1 MENVTILL
9 GLLFI
14 WILVYGVMSLGRS
27 KNKKRLAPGPFPL
40 PIIGN
45 LHLLGDK
52 PHISLA
58 KLSKIHGPIMNLKL
72 GQINTVVISSSVL
85 AREVMQKRDLA
96 FANRSVADALRAR
109 NHSDFS
115 VVFLPVNSRWR
126 TLRKIM
132 NSNIFSGNKLDANQ
146 HLRTKKIQELVDHC
160 HKSAKNGET
169 VDIGRAAFRTSLNLL
184 SNTIFS
190 KDLSDPFSDSAKEF
204 KDLVWSIM
212 VEAGKPNLV
221 DYFPF
226 LVKIDPQGIRRRMT
240 DHFTKIL
247 DLMSGLID
255 ERLKERKLRNHA
267 NVDVLDALLNIS
279 HDSPEELD
287 RNLIEQMCL
296 DLFAAGTDTTSNTLE
311 WAMAELL
318 QNPHILEKA
327 QEELAQMIG
336 RGKLVD
342 EADIAQLP
350 YLRCIVKET
359 LRIHPALPFLIPRKV
374 EEDVELCGYIVPKDS
389 QVLVNVWAIG
399 RDSGLWENPLV
410 FKPERFW
417 ESEIDVRGQDFELIP
432 FGAGRRICP
441 GLPLAIRMIPVALGS
456 LLNTLNWKLQGG
468 IAPKDLDMEEKF
480 GITLGK
486 AQPLLATPLIPL

>member
-1 MENVTILL
+1 MDYMTILL
-9 GLLFI
+9 GLFFI
-14 WILVYGVMSLGRS
+14 WFLVSLRRTKS
-27 KNKKRLAPGPFPL
+27 SKRLAPGPFPL
-40 PIIGN
+40 PVIGN

-52 PHISLA
+52 PHISLTQLA
-58 KLSKIHGPIMNLKL
+58 KNHGPIMNLKL

-85 AREVMQKRDLA
+85 AKEVMQKQDLA
-96 FANRSVADALRAR
+96 FSNRCVPDSLHAC

-115 VVFLPVNSRWR
+115 VIFQPANSRWR

-132 NSNIFSGNKLDANQ
+132 NSHIFSINKLDASK
-146 HLRTKKIQELVDHC
+146 HLRTKKIQELIDYC
-160 HKSAKNGET
+160 YKSGENGEA

-190 KDLSDPFSDSAKEF
+190 KDLSDPFADSAKEF
-204 KDLVWSIM
+204 KELVWNIM

-226 LVKIDPQGIRRRMT
+226 LKMIDPQGIRRRMT
-240 DHFTKIL
+240 VHFTKVL

-255 ERLKERKLRNHA
+255 ERLKERELENHA

-279 HDSPEELD
+279 QDSPEEID
-287 RNLIEQMCL
+287 RNHIEQMFL

-311 WAMAELL
+311 WAMTELL
-318 QNPHILEKA
+318 KNPHTLEKA
-327 QEELAQMIG
+327 QEELAQVIG

-342 EADIAQLP
+342 EADAAQLP
-350 YLRCIVKET
+350 YLRCVVKET
-359 LRIHPALPFLIPRKV
+359 LRIHPPVPFLIPRKV
-374 EEDVELCGYIVPKDS
+374 DEDVEICGYTVPKDS

-399 RDSGLWENPLV
+399 RDSGLWENPLD

-417 ESEIDVRGQDFELIP
+417 ELEIDVRGRDFELIP

-441 GLPLAIRMIPVALGS
+441 GLALAIRMIPVALGS
-456 LLNTLNWKLQGG
+456 MLNTFSWKLHGE
-468 IAPKDLDMEEKF
+468 IASKDLDMEENF
-480 GITLGK
+480 GITLAK
-486 AQPLLATPLIPL
+486 VQPLLVIPIPL

>member
-1 MENVTILL
+1 MEYVTILL

-14 WILVYGVMSLGRS
+14 WILVYGVMSLERS

-58 KLSKIHGPIMNLKL
+58 KLSKIYGPIMNLKL
-72 GQINTVVISSSVL
+72 GQVNTVVISSSVL
-85 AREVMQKRDLA
+85 AREVMQKRDLV
-96 FANRSVADALRAR
+96 FANRSVADALRAQ
-109 NHSDFS
+109 NHSDSS
-115 VVFLPVNSRWR
+115 VVFLPVNTRWR

-132 NSNIFSGNKLDANQ
+132 NSNIFSGSKLDANQ
-146 HLRTKKIQELVDHC
+146 HLRNKKIQELVDHF
-160 HKSAKNGET
+160 HKSAKNGGT

-204 KDLVWSIM
+204 KDLVWGIM

-240 DHFTKIL
+240 DHFTKVL

-279 HDSPEELD
+279 PEEFD
-287 RNLIEQMCL
+287 RNHIEHLCL
-296 DLFAAGTDTTSNTLE
+296 DLFVAGTDTTSNTLE
-311 WAMAELL
+311 WAVAELL
-318 QNPHILEKA
+318 KNPHTLEKA
-327 QEELAQMIG
+327 QEELAHVIG

-342 EADIAQLP
+342 ETDIAQLP

-374 EEDVELCGYIVPKDS
+374 EEDVEFCGYIVPKDS

-399 RDSGLWENPLV
+399 RDSDLWENPLD

-417 ESEIDVRGQDFELIP
+417 ESEIDVRGRDFELIP

-441 GLPLAIRMIPVALGS
+441 GLPLAIRMVPVALGS
-456 LLNTLNWKLQGG
+456 LLNTFNWKLQGG

-486 AQPLLATPLIPL
+486 AQPLLATPIPL

>member
-1 MENVTILL
+1 
-9 GLLFI
+9 
-14 WILVYGVMSLGRS
+14 
-27 KNKKRLAPGPFPL
+27 
-40 PIIGN
+40 
-45 LHLLGDK
+45 
-52 PHISLA
+52 
-58 KLSKIHGPIMNLKL
+58 MNLKL
-72 GQINTVVISSSVL
+72 GQVNTVVISSSVL
-85 AREVMQKRDLA
+85 AREVMQKRDLV

-109 NHSDFS
+109 NHSDSS
-115 VVFLPVNSRWR
+115 VVFLPVNTRWR

-132 NSNIFSGNKLDANQ
+132 NSNIFSGSKLDANQ
-146 HLRTKKIQELVDHC
+146 HLRTKKIEELVDHF
-160 HKSAKNGET
+160 HKSAKNGAT

-204 KDLVWSIM
+204 KDLVWGIM

-240 DHFTKIL
+240 DHFTKVL

-279 HDSPEELD
+279 PELD
-287 RNLIEQMCL
+287 RNHIEHLCL
-296 DLFAAGTDTTSNTLE
+296 DLFVAGTDTTSNTLE
-311 WAMAELL
+311 WAVAELL
-318 QNPHILEKA
+318 KNPHTLEKA
-327 QEELAQMIG
+327 QEELAHVIG

-342 EADIAQLP
+342 ETDIAQLP

-374 EEDVELCGYIVPKDS
+374 EEDVEFCGYIVPKDS

-399 RDSGLWENPLV
+399 RDSDLWENPLD

-417 ESEIDVRGQDFELIP
+417 ESEIDVRGRDFELIP

-441 GLPLAIRMIPVALGS
+441 GLPLAIRMVPVALGS
-456 LLNTLNWKLQGG
+456 LLNTFNWKLQGG

-486 AQPLLATPLIPL
+486 AQPLLATPIPL

>member
-1 MENVTILL
+1 MEDVTILL
-9 GLLFI
+9 GLLSI
-14 WILVYGVMSLGRS
+14 WIFVYGVISLGRS

-72 GQINTVVISSSVL
+72 GQVNTVVISSSAL

-115 VVFLPVNSRWR
+115 AVFLPVNTRWR

-146 HLRTKKIQELVDHC
+146 HLRTKKIQELVDLC

-169 VDIGRAAFRTSLNLL
+169 VDIGRAAFTTSLNLL

-190 KDLSDPFSDSAKEF
+190 KDLTDPFSDSAKEF
-204 KDLVWSIM
+204 KDLVWGIM

-226 LVKIDPQGIRRRMT
+226 LEKIDPQGIRRRMT
-240 DHFTKIL
+240 GHFNKVL

-255 ERLKERKLRNHA
+255 ERLKERKLRNNA

-279 HDSPEELD
+279 PEELD
-287 RNLIEQMCL
+287 RNHIEHMCL
-296 DLFAAGTDTTSNTLE
+296 DLFVAGTDTTSNTLE

-318 QNPHILEKA
+318 MKPHTLEKA
-327 QEELAQMIG
+327 QEELARVIG

-342 EADIAQLP
+342 EADVAQLP

-417 ESEIDVRGQDFELIP
+417 ESEIDVRGRDFELIP

-441 GLPLAIRMIPVALGS
+441 GLPLAIRMVPVALGS
-456 LLNTLNWKLQGG
+456 LLNTFNWKLQGG
-468 IAPKDLDMEEKF
+468 VEPTDLDMEEKF

-486 AQPLLATPLIPL
+486 AIPLLATPVPL